1 MLAIAT
7 LRNKVGNGES
17 HLFGGVFVAKK
28 DNKAIN
34 SIHDLKGKVIAASS
48 ILLMGS
54 GQTQWQEMRRHGLDL
69 LVDAAQVPHY
79 GPNKL
84 RASLRAIQVTALCLG
99 DRSSWSGKIN
109 RRSSTPY
116 CRAAPTSGAAPF
128 RPACKAD
135 SASRRS
141 LAPLAYRHRLPAH
154 PNSDTGASGGSCRTL
169 HHRPVPLRRATRTH
183 LPCELSNSRPCAR
196 APRPGRLVRTG
207 FVEGT
212 AGRSRRGL
220 LKYVHVLPARADFP
234 LPFSTTVRR
243 PAAAPAMHPD
253 EPTRI
258 RACA

>member
-69 LVDAAQVPHY
+69 LVDAAQVPHS

-154 PNSDTGASGGSCRTL
+154 P
-169 HHRPVPLRRATRTH
+169 TRTQG
-183 LPCELSNSRPCAR
+183 PAAAVVARCITARSRSAAR
-196 APRPGRLVRTG
+196 PEHISPASSRTHAHARGAPRPGRLVRTG